1 MNSAN
6 DTPTRAAAGNIEPTD
21 QRIVTAATRVL
32 GENLDAS
39 MREVA
44 MASGVGRATIYR
56 HFPSRDELL
65 RAIRLRALRDC
76 REALD
81 PAVFAHT
88 SARDALAAVL
98 ATLVPVLDR
107 YRVLLDAPPPDRSD
121 PEQRALTD
129 AIEAPLRQLILRG
142 QASGELDVRF
152 PPEFA
157 IAVLIGVL
165 RAAREAVAA
174 GRMSAEAAH
183 ALAVRSLLVGIGVT
197 APLNDDD
204 PGTPSER
211 PY

>member
-1 MNSAN
+1 MYA
-6 DTPTRAAAGNIEPTD
+6 PTDRPAGAAAPGTEPTD
-21 QRIVTAATRVL
+21 QRIVDAATRVL

-44 MASGVGRATIYR
+44 VASGVGRATVYR
-56 HFPSRDELL
+56 HFPNRDELVW
-65 RAIRLRALRDC
+65 AIRLRALRDC
-76 REALD
+76 REALE
-81 PAVFAHT
+81 PAVFAHA

-121 PEQRALTD
+121 PEQRVLTD
-129 AIEAPLRQLILRG
+129 AIERPLRELILRG
-142 QASGELDVRF
+142 QDEGELDARF

-165 RAAREAVAA
+165 RAAREAVAD

-183 ALAVRSLLVGIGVT
+183 ALAIRSLLAGIGAAAASSPD
-197 APLNDDD
+197 APL
-204 PGTPSER
+204 TPNER
-211 PY
+211 PD

>member
-1 MNSAN
+1 MHP
-6 DTPTRAAAGNIEPTD
+6 PTDNPPGVAPPALEPTD
-21 QRIVTAATRVL
+21 ERIVDAATRVL
-32 GENLDAS
+32 GDNLDAS

-44 MASGVGRATIYR
+44 IASGVGRATVYR
-56 HFPSRDELL
+56 HFPNRDELL

-81 PAVFAHT
+81 PAVFSHA
-88 SARDALAAVL
+88 SAREALAAVL

-129 AIEAPLRQLILRG
+129 AIEQPLRELIQRG
-142 QASGELDVRF
+142 QDEGELDVRF

-183 ALAVRSLLVGIGVT
+183 ALAVRSLLAGIGAT
-197 APLNDDD
+197 AVPDDGD
-204 PGTPSER
+204 PRTPHER
-211 PY
+211 P